1 MEDNVIK
8 LLIEILVAIGA
19 LAGGTLIVKKV
30 IVSRKNITQ
39 QKNITISG
47 DNSKIVGGDD
57 TSINIK

>member
-19 LAGGTLIVKKV
+19 LVGGTLIVKKV
-30 IVSRKNITQ
+30 IMSRKNITK
-39 QKNITISG
+39 QKNITIFG
-47 DNSKIVGGDD
+47 DNSKVVGGDD